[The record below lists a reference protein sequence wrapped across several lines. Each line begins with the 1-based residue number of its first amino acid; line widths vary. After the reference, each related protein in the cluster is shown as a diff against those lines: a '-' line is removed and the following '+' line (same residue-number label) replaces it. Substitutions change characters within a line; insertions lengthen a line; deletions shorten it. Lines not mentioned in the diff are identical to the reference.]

1 MSEEHASLLVE
12 VDGGIGRL
20 TLNRPEKRNALDRSL
35 VLALLQG
42 LGQLEADAAVTV
54 VTIEGA
60 GDDFCAGADLAEL
73 EVATRATVPENLL
86 AVSSLAQLF
95 VQIRTLRKPVVALVR
110 GRALA
115 GGCGLAVACDLVL
128 ASESASFGF
137 PETSIG
143 FVPAMVTA
151 ILRRNVSEKRAF
163 AMVAL
168 GESYSAAEAERFG
181 LVSRVYPEDRLSA
194 EGLDLVRKLAG
205 HSATAVMLA
214 KRLLYEQETLSF
226 DSAIQMGA
234 YINVLARTTES
245 TKEGVRTFLNRRS

>member
-1 MSEEHASLLVE
+1 LSDDSTPLLVQIE
-12 VDGGIGRL
+12 GGIGRL
-20 TLNRPEKRNALDRSL
+20 TLNRPEKRNALDRPL
-35 VLALLQG
+35 VLALLHG
-42 LGQLEADAAVTV
+42 LAQMEADDAVTV

-73 EVATRATVPENLL
+73 EVATRATVPENIA
-86 AVSSLAQLF
+86 AVSPLAELF
-95 VQIRTLRKPVVALVR
+95 VRIRTLRKPVVALVR

-128 ASESASFGF
+128 ASESAHFGF

-168 GESYSAAEAERFG
+168 GETYSATEAERFG
-181 LVSRVYPEDRLSA
+181 LISRVYPEDRLST
-194 EGLDLVRKLAG
+194 EGMGVVRKLAG
-205 HSATAVMLA
+205 RSATAVMLS

-234 YINVLARTTES
+234 YVNVIARTTES
-245 TKEGVRTFLNRRS
+245 TREGVKSFLNKRG